1 MPALTLTM
9 GNLGPRLR
17 ARAGFIATTSKIAVR
32 APFVGALAL
41 ACGAC
46 GGGAAPSAQPAVPE
60 RVATLPPAETFDRDW
75 AERTIWR
82 VPVRVALPEARA
94 WRASTSGTFTLL
106 AHPRTQSSLA
116 LRVTLAPRLV
126 RPEECEAEARLARPS
141 LPRPE
146 PSTIVEQRVLQVPS
160 GFDVRL
166 TVGVEAE
173 PGGVHGYAL
182 AVGAATGRCYVA
194 AFETTSFGPKAAE
207 RVADRLAVVVSG
219 VLETM
224 TVPNSERRVPPPTG
238 VK

>member
-1 MPALTLTM
+1 MPARTLTM
-9 GNLGPRLR
+9 GNLGPRR
-17 ARAGFIATTSKIAVR
+17 GVGPVFGRRSRGQRAGQLAFGAVH
-32 APFVGALAL
+32 LAFF
-41 ACGAC
+41 GC
-46 GGGAAPSAQPAVPE
+46 GGVAPSARPPPPANVVTPAV
-60 RVATLPPAETFDRDW
+60 AEAFDRDW

-82 VPVRVALPEARA
+82 VPARVSLPEARA
-94 WRASTSGTFTLL
+94 WRASTSGTFTVLEH
-106 AHPRTQSSLA
+106 ARTHSVLA

-126 RPEECEAEARLARPS
+126 RPEQCEAEARLARPS

-146 PSTIVEQRVLQVPS
+146 PSSIVEQRALAVPL

-166 TVGVEAE
+166 VVGVEAA

-194 AFETTSFGPKAAE
+194 AFETASFGPQAAE
-207 RVADRLAVVVSG
+207 HVADRLAVVVSG

-224 TVPNSERRVPPPTG
+224 SVPNSDRRVPPPLG